1 MGVCSWQS
9 ANGRNFTAVTNTHSE
24 RRGGKGQI
32 EVLESCDDTRMKII
46 LLLPSEKVD
55 CIEPTA
61 VSALKNDGFVFLD
74 KSKRK

>member
-1 MGVCSWQS
+1 M
-9 ANGRNFTAVTNTHSE
+9 TNTHSE

-32 EVLESCDDTRMKII
+32 ELLESPDDTRMRII
-46 LLLPSEKVD
+46 LVLPNDQID

-74 KSKRK
+74 RGKRR